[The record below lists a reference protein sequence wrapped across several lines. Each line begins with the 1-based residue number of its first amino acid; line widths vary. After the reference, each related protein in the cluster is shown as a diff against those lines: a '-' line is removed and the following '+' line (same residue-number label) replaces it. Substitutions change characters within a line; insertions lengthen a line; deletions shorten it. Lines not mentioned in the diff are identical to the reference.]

1 MQVVDLFCG
10 LGGFSAGAMAAGA
23 TVVVGV
29 DHDSVP
35 LKLWAANT
43 PGSKAVIASLGPG
56 GDTVELPPPS
66 SMLHVHVSP
75 PCTDLSSARAGKAS
89 VERGVQLLRWALDLV
104 LERGDHSWSL
114 ENVSTP
120 TTRAVL
126 AEYRA
131 QHPERV
137 AFATLDAADFG
148 APQTRTRLIAAPP
161 RLIKLLLEIPSARRL
176 CVRDAFSKHG
186 LPVPASHFKNQ
197 THGRNGSPCVR
208 SVEELSFTVCAS
220 HALTWCDR
228 SGKTTRVMTARD
240 SAILMGFA
248 AEWRLPTGSRN
259 AQRAVGNAMCV
270 EMSKAIMEA
279 ALALQTVSSGS

>member
-1 MQVVDLFCG
+1 MQVIDLFCG
-10 LGGFSAGAMAAGA
+10 LGGFSAGAIAAGA
-23 TVVVGV
+23 TVSIGV

-35 LKLWAANT
+35 LKLWGANT
-43 PGSKAVIASLGPG
+43 PGSKAVLASLGPS
-56 GDTVELPPPS
+56 GDALELPPPCS
-66 SMLHVHVSP
+66 TLHVHLSP

-89 VERGVQLLRWALDLV
+89 VERGTDMLRWALDLV

-131 QHPERV
+131 QYPDRV
-137 AFATLDAADFG
+137 AYATLDAADFG
-148 APQTRTRLIAAPP
+148 APQTRSRLIAAPP
-161 RLIKLLLEIPSARRL
+161 GLIKLLLEMPSTRRL
-176 CVRDAFSKHG
+176 SVRDAFSNQG

-197 THGRNGSPCVR
+197 THGRDGTPCIR
-208 SVEELSFTVCAS
+208 SIEEPSFTVCAS

-228 SGKTTRVMTARD
+228 SGKTARVMKAHD
-240 SAILMGFA
+240 SAVLMGFA
-248 AEWRLPTGSRN
+248 AEWRLPSGSRN

-270 EMSKAIMEA
+270 EMSKAIMEG
-279 ALALQTVSSGS
+279 ALALQTASSGS